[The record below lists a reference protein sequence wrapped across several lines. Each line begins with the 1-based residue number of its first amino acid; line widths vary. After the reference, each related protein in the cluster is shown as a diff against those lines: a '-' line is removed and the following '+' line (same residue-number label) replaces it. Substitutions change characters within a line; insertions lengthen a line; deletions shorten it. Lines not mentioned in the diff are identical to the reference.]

1 MSLFKYRLGI
11 AGTGNMAEA
20 IIKGI
25 LKSGALSS
33 PQITAFEKNPERSE
47 YIELQY
53 KIKFQPSFC
62 DLVTNSG
69 HILISVKP
77 ADIVSLLKDVK
88 SFTDLSNNVFISIAA
103 GVPISFYERMLPGK
117 AAVIR
122 VMPNTPA
129 LVQKGMSVI
138 SCGRH
143 VKQQHIDFVEKLTGS
158 IGRYIIMEEKFQN
171 AATAISGSGP
181 AYFFLFCR
189 HLTEAAKKLG
199 IDSEN
204 AARLVA
210 FTALGAGKMLDK
222 YESDADYLIKMV
234 ASPGGTTEAALR
246 EFESGGFAG
255 IIEKAVAGAYN
266 KAVQIQDAFIDK
278 SEE

>member
-1 MSLFKYRLGI
+1 
-11 AGTGNMAEA
+11 MAEA
-20 IIKGI
+20 ILKGI
-25 LKSGALSS
+25 LKSGAIGASE
-33 PQITAFEKNPERSE
+33 ITALEKNPERAE
-47 YIELQY
+47 YIEDQY
-53 KIKFQPSFC
+53 KIKFQHSFC
-62 DLVTNSG
+62 DLVINSG
-69 HILISVKP
+69 HILIAVKP
-77 ADIVSLLKDVK
+77 ADIVFLLEDIK

-103 GVPISFYERMLPGK
+103 GVPISFYEKMLPGNP
-117 AAVIR
+117 AVIR

-129 LVQKGMSVI
+129 LVGKGMSVI

-143 VKQQHIDFVEKLTGS
+143 VKKQHIDFVEKLTGS

-171 AATAISGSGP
+171 AVTAISGSGP

-189 HLTEAAKKLG
+189 HLAETAKKLG

-246 EFESGGFAG
+246 EFESGGFAD
-255 IIEKAVAGAYN
+255 IIEKAVERAYN
-266 KAVQIQDAFIDK
+266 KAVQIQDAFMGGSK
-278 SEE
+278 EKKY